1 GTAQRSSALGERVP
15 TWLLHR
21 ATQYACDLFAGC
33 AALYCAYLLRFDGH
47 IPPGHA
53 YVMWFWIMF
62 LPVVRVA
69 SLYAFGCYH
78 AIWRHFSVYPDVEVV
93 GLISPDR
100 KAHGLRIGGFA
111 VMDEPAALP
120 EILTRQ
126 AIDLVLIADASLE
139 SLGAMVATAT
149 EFGSDV
155 RLMPSAASI

>member
-1 GTAQRSSALGERVP
+1 MQPDILRNCSHLRGHFKGNVVIMALAERPLPLPEYRQKLSRMTGVLKGTAQRSSALGERVP
-15 TWLLHR
+15 TWLLTL

-78 AIWRHFSVYPDVEVV
+78 AIWRYFSLNDAT
-93 GLISPDR
+93 LMIMAS
-100 KAHGLRIGGFA
+100 
-111 VMDEPAALP
+111 MPA
-120 EILTRQ
+120 
-126 AIDLVLIADASLE
+126 
-139 SLGAMVATAT
+139 G
-149 EFGSDV
+149 
-155 RLMPSAASI
+155 